1 MANRELTPKELFERL
16 VVTETKLTALNN
28 ENRKTRRLFHLLF
41 HLYVLIMIILFITNI
56 FIHVFALIG

>member
-1 MANRELTPKELFERL
+1 MAQELTPKELFERL

-28 ENRKTRRLFHLLF
+28 ENRKTKRLFLS
-41 HLYVLIMIILFITNI
+41 YVLIMIILFITNI